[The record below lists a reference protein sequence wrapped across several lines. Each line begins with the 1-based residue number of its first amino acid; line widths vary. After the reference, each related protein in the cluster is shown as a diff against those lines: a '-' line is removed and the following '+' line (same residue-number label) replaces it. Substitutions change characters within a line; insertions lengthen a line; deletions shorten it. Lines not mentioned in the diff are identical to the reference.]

1 VWERLTKS
9 WRHQQERA
17 LIGRLKGIL
26 LEKRA
31 PDLLLDVNGVG
42 YELLAPMSTFY
53 QLPPVGQD
61 VVLFTHLVVR
71 EDAQQLFAFQEQQER
86 ALFRALIKV
95 SGVGPKVA
103 LAILSAVPADE
114 FVRLVQSNDVNALT
128 KIPGIGKKTAERL
141 VLDMRDRLAVWE
153 ATPSQG
159 RTAAQNPA
167 ANSHLSEDAETA
179 LIALGYKPQ
188 DAAKMVVRVLK
199 DKPGIERSEE
209 IIRLALRAML

>member
-1 VWERLTKS
+1 
-9 WRHQQERA
+9 
-17 LIGRLKGIL
+17 LKGIL

-53 QLPPVGQD
+53 QLPPVGQG

-71 EDAQQLFAFQEQQER
+71 EDAQQLYAFQEQQER

-95 SGVGPKVA
+95 TGIGPKVA
-103 LAILSAVPADE
+103 LAILSGVPADE
-114 FVRLVQSNDVNALT
+114 FVRLVQNNDVNALT

-141 VLDMRDRLAVWE
+141 VLDMRDRLAAWE

-159 RTAAQNPA
+159 LAAVQKPA
-167 ANSHLSEDAETA
+167 GSNQLSEDAETA

-188 DAAKMVVRVLK
+188 DAAKMVMRVLK
-199 DKPGIERSEE
+199 DKPDIGRSEE